1 MTKRLDIYGGRE
13 AAQLLHVSPVTVSRW
28 LAAGTLPDPDAVL
41 AATPV
46 WRGSTLLDW
55 GHPKGY
61 LHCCLCSKAI
71 APDDRRA
78 LVVQGRAAS
87 VAHYW
92 CNVDEQVD
100 RAHDRQ
106 IEDLQTADA
115 DDRGADMRAD
125 DEAQYGVHDGP
136 PDG

>member
-28 LAAGTLPDPDAVL
+28 LAAGTLPDPDAQL

-61 LHCCLCSKAI
+61 LHCCLCSKGI
-71 APDDRRA
+71 DPDDRRA

-106 IEDLQTADA
+106 IEDLQAADA
-115 DDRGADMRAD
+115 DDRGADLAAGQD
-125 DEAQYGVHDGP
+125 QEP
-136 PDG
+136 PDEDPPA